1 MHRFFIPTEWIKQ
14 NKVSLQDEPA
24 HQISHVLR
32 LQPKDAIVVLDN
44 SGWEYVVEIEKI
56 NRELVQGRVVKRDF
70 CANEPAVKI
79 TLYQALLKI
88 DKFEFVLQKG
98 AEIGVSAFVPFL
110 SERCVMRKPA
120 ESKIERWKKIIQES
134 AEQSG
139 RALLPVLHPVVSL
152 EEACRQA
159 GTLAILLWEEE
170 KDHRLSQVLKSTSF
184 RKADAIALFVG
195 PEGGFPLSEVKYAQ
209 SHGIIPASL
218 GRRILRAETASL
230 AAISAILYEKGEL
243 G

>member
-1 MHRFFIPTEWIKQ
+1 MHRFFIPKECIKQ
-14 NKVSLQDEPA
+14 NKISLQGEPA

-32 LQPKDAIVVLDN
+32 LQPKDFIVVLDN
-44 SGWEYVVEIEKI
+44 SGWEYEVKIEKAS
-56 NRELVQGRVVKRDF
+56 RELVQGRVVKKDF

-98 AEIGVSAFVPFL
+98 VEIGVSAFVPFV
-110 SERCVMRKPA
+110 SERCVTRKPA
-120 ESKIERWKKIIQES
+120 ESKIERWKRIIQES
-134 AEQSG
+134 AEQSQ
-139 RALLPVLHPVVSL
+139 RALLPALSPVVSF
-152 EEACRQA
+152 EEACQQV
-159 GTLAILLWEEE
+159 GNLAILLWEEE
-170 KDHRLSQVLKSTSF
+170 KSSRLSRILKSDSF
-184 RKADAIALFVG
+184 QEAQTFALFVG

-209 SHGIIPASL
+209 SHGIIPAGL

>member
-1 MHRFFIPTEWIKQ
+1 MHRFFIPKEWIQ
-14 NKVSLQDEPA
+14 QSKVSLQDEPA

-32 LQPKDAIVVLDN
+32 LQPKDAVVVLDN
-44 SGWEYVVEIEKI
+44 IGWEYAVEIEKI
-56 NRELVQGRVVKRDF
+56 SRELVQGRIVKKDF
-70 CANEPAVKI
+70 CPNEPAVKI

-88 DKFEFVLQKG
+88 DKFELVLQKG
-98 AEIGVSAFVPFL
+98 VEIGVSAFVPFL
-110 SERCVMRKPA
+110 SERCVTRKPA
-120 ESKIERWKKIIQES
+120 ESKIERWKRIIQES

-139 RALLPVLHPVVSL
+139 RALLPALHPVVSF

-159 GTLAILLWEEE
+159 GTLTILLWEEE
-170 KDHRLSQVLKSTSF
+170 KGQRLSQILKN
-184 RKADAIALFVG
+184 DAFQEAHALALFVG
-195 PEGGFPLSEVKYAQ
+195 PEGGFPLSEVKCAQ

>member
-1 MHRFFIPTEWIKQ
+1 MHRFFIPKEWIKQ
-14 NKVSLQDEPA
+14 NKVSLQGEPA

-32 LQPKDAIVVLDN
+32 LQPRDSVAVLDN
-44 SGWEYVVEIEKI
+44 SGWEYVVEIEKL
-56 NRELVQGRVVKRDF
+56 NRELVQGSVVKKDF
-70 CANEPAVKI
+70 CPNEPAVKI

-98 AEIGVSAFVPFL
+98 VEIGVSAFVPFL

-139 RALLPVLHPVVSL
+139 RALLPVLHPVVSF

-159 GTLAILLWEEE
+159 STPAILLWEEE
-170 KDHRLSQVLKSTSF
+170 KQQGLSQFLKSASF
-184 RKADAIALFVG
+184 RKAQAIALFVG
-195 PEGGFPLSEVKYAQ
+195 PEGGFPISEVKYAQ
-209 SHGIIPASL
+209 AHGITPASL
-218 GRRILRAETASL
+218 GNRVLRAETASL